1 MQWDKYRFIKALL
14 LPVAAALVAAAW
26 APVASA
32 APSTKYYEASL
43 NGQPTEDV
51 PVLTPSP
58 VTVKLTNDL
67 SSNQTFGS
75 AQLTFPNLTSAELTA
90 PATTVPSGWTAQFVQ
105 TTAPAVLELTSA
117 GPGDAI
123 TPGHSLLITVQVHE
137 PYIGSLVVTTQ
148 VKQSNDFL
156 GNNNDFTLLGGDPSL
171 VVYPYLSFSTQ
182 PPPDVLLSVPASNSY
197 IYMCQPSADPQAVT
211 VQLDGP
217 NNVPLDQSN
226 VPVTITGSQG
236 LGLYNNT
243 GATGAP
249 EPVGP
254 GGITVYTDGSGQ
266 AVFGP
271 STGACTYGLAS
282 NTPGNGFTL
291 GASSFGA
298 TTTSD
303 PFNVVQY
310 ELSFSQQPPTD
321 LQASLQKSVQ
331 LKYSYMCPPV
341 AVQVESVPPTSAGTP
356 TPIDTAGVP
365 VTTGVSPNGTPN
377 PGLYYGT
384 TSVTSETV
392 STNSSGVAVF
402 GVPGVSGSCTSGF
415 AATNLGAGYKLA
427 ASSPGA
433 VGAVDSKAFNVDQY
447 VNTSCSVDCNTGTL
461 TSANTGTTADVS
473 ATNGPS
479 SFELAGSFGQGL
491 SLSYCS
497 GAVGNNDVFNTSAT
511 DQPVGEITFVFPKA
525 VVNEVPNN
533 GTPLMPICA
542 GANAP
547 FPGSSTDLSNQYPGE
562 PPYQG
567 LLENCDNLTSL
578 TPPSSTQIVMCV
590 VSRSKQA
597 ANEQVVVYT
606 SSLTDPMYDG

>member
-1 MQWDKYRFIKALL
+1 MQWDKSRYMKALL
-14 LPVAAALVAAAW
+14 LPVAAALVGAAW
-26 APVASA
+26 APVGSA
-32 APSTKYYEASL
+32 ATSTKYYEASL
-43 NGQPTEDV
+43 GDQPTEDV
-51 PVLTPSP
+51 PVLTPSV
-58 VTVKLTNDL
+58 VTVTLTNDP

-75 AQLTFPNLTSAELTA
+75 AQLTFPNLTSAELNVTA
-90 PATTVPSGWTAQFVQ
+90 VPSGWTAQLVQ
-105 TTAPAVLELTSA
+105 TTAPAVLQLTSA
-117 GPGDAI
+117 GPAYAI
-123 TPGHSLLITVQVHE
+123 SPGESLDIAVQVDE
-137 PYIGSLVVTTQ
+137 PYVGSLVFTTQ

-156 GNNNDFTLLGGDPSL
+156 GHNNAFTLLGGDPSI

-197 IYMCQPSADPQAVT
+197 IYMCQPSVDPQAVT
-211 VQLDGP
+211 VQVDGP

-236 LGLYNNT
+236 LGLYNNAAPT
-243 GATGAP
+243 GTP

-282 NTPGNGFTL
+282 NTPGNDFTL

-298 TTTSD
+298 TTSSD
-303 PFNVVQY
+303 PFSVIQY
-310 ELSFSQQPPTD
+310 KLSFSQQPPAD

-331 LKYSYMCPPV
+331 PAYSYMCPPV
-341 AVQVESVPPTSAGTP
+341 AVQVESVPTTSDGTP
-356 TPIDTAGVP
+356 TPIYAPGVP
-365 VTTGVSPNGTPN
+365 VTIGVSPNGTPN

-402 GVPGVSGSCTSGF
+402 SGSGSCTAGF

-433 VGAVDSKAFNVDQY
+433 VAAADSNAFNVDQY
-447 VNTSCSVDCNTGTL
+447 VNTSCSGDCNTGTL
-461 TSANTGTTADVS
+461 KSSSTGTTADVS

-479 SFELAGSFGQGL
+479 DYELAGSFGQDL

-497 GAVGNNDVFNTSAT
+497 SAVGNNDVFNTSAT
-511 DQPVGEITFVFPKA
+511 DQPVGEITFVFPKS

-542 GANAP
+542 GANAQ
-547 FPGSSTDLSNQYPGE
+547 FPGSTNVSTTYPGE
-562 PPYQG
+562 APWQG
-567 LLENCDNLTSL
+567 LLENCDNLTSS
-578 TPPSSTQIVMCV
+578 TPLVMCV

>member
-1 MQWDKYRFIKALL
+1 MPWATSRITRALL
-14 LPVAAALVAAAW
+14 LPAALALVGVAAW

-51 PVLTPSP
+51 AVLTPSS
-58 VTVKLTNDL
+58 VTVTLANDP

-90 PATTVPSGWTAQFVQ
+90 TAVPSGWAPQTVQ
-105 TTAPAVLELTSA
+105 TSAAAVLQLTSA
-117 GPGDAI
+117 GPDYAI
-123 TPGHSLLITVQVHE
+123 APGKSLDITVQVDE
-137 PYIGSLVVTTQ
+137 PYVGSLVLTTQ

-156 GNNNDFTLLGGDPSL
+156 GQNNDFTLLDGDPSI
-171 VVYPYLSFSTQ
+171 VVYPYLDFSTQ
-182 PPPDVLLSVPASNSY
+182 PPPNVLLSVPASNSF
-197 IYMCQPSADPQAVT
+197 IYMCQPSTDPQAVT

-217 NNVPLDQSN
+217 HKVPLDQSN

-243 GATGAP
+243 GATGTP

-282 NTPGNGFTL
+282 NTPGTGFTL
-291 GASSFGA
+291 DASSFGA
-298 TTTSD
+298 TATSQS
-303 PFNVVQY
+303 FNVTQY
-310 ELSFSQQPPTD
+310 ELIFSQQPPTD
-321 LQASLQKSVQ
+321 LQASLQQSVQ
-331 LKYSYMCPPV
+331 PKYSYMCPPV
-341 AVQVESVPPTSAGTP
+341 KVQVEYQGSPISAP
-356 TPIDTAGVP
+356 GVP
-365 VTTGVSPNGTPN
+365 VTVGVSPNGTPD

-384 TSVTSETV
+384 TSVSSETV
-392 STNSSGVAVF
+392 STGPSGVAVF
-402 GVPGVSGSCTSGF
+402 GGCTSGF
-415 AATNLGAGYKLA
+415 AATNLGAGYELA

-433 VGAVDSKAFNVDQY
+433 VQAVGSNAFNVDQY
-447 VNTSCSVDCNTGTL
+447 VNTSCSSDCNTGTL
-461 TSANTGTTADVS
+461 NSPSTGTTADVS
-473 ATNGPS
+473 ATNGQNGY
-479 SFELAGSFGQGL
+479 ELAGSFGQHL

-511 DQPVGEITFVFPKA
+511 DQPAGEITFVFPKS

-542 GANAP
+542 GANAQ
-547 FPGSSTDLSNQYPGE
+547 FPGSTNVSTTYPGE
-562 PPYQG
+562 APWQG
-567 LLENCDNLTSL
+567 LLENCDNLTSSAPL
-578 TPPSSTQIVMCV
+578 VMCV

>member
-1 MQWDKYRFIKALL
+1 MKALL
-14 LPVAAALVAAAW
+14 LPVAAALIGAAW

-43 NGQPTEDV
+43 SGQPTADV
-51 PVLTPSP
+51 PVLTPSS
-58 VTVKLTNDL
+58 VTITLTNDP
-67 SSNQTFGS
+67 SSGQTFGS
-75 AQLTFPNLTSAELTA
+75 AQVTFPNLTSAELTA
-90 PATTVPSGWTAQFVQ
+90 TAVPSGWTAQFVQ
-105 TTAPAVLELTSA
+105 TTAPAVLQLTSA
-117 GPGDAI
+117 GPGYAI
-123 TPGHSLLITVQVHE
+123 SPGKSLDIAVQVDE
-137 PYIGSLVVTTQ
+137 PYVGSFVFTTQ

-156 GNNNDFTLLGGDPSL
+156 GNNNAFALLGGEPGI

-243 GATGAP
+243 APTGTP

-254 GGITVYTDGSGQ
+254 GGITVYTNGSGL
-266 AVFGP
+266 AVFGS

-282 NTPGNGFTL
+282 NTPGNDFTL

-298 TTTSD
+298 ATTSD
-303 PFNVVQY
+303 PFDVMQY
-310 ELSFSQQPPTD
+310 KLSFSQQPPTN

-331 LKYSYMCPPV
+331 PTYSYMCPPV
-341 AVQVESVPPTSAGTP
+341 AVQVESVPTTSDGTP
-356 TPIDTAGVP
+356 TPIDAQGVP
-365 VTTGVSPNGTPN
+365 VTIGVSPNGTPN

-402 GVPGVSGSCTSGF
+402 SASGSCTAGF

-433 VGAVDSKAFNVDQY
+433 VGAVDSNAFNVDQY
-447 VNTSCSVDCNTGTL
+447 VNTSCSGDCNTGTL
-461 TSANTGTTADVS
+461 KSSNTGTTADVS
-473 ATNGPS
+473 ANNGPS
-479 SFELAGSFGQGL
+479 SYELAGSFGQDL
-491 SLSYCS
+491 SLSFCS
-497 GAVGNNDVFNTSAT
+497 SAVGNNDVFDTTAT
-511 DQPVGEITFVFPKA
+511 GQPAGDITFVFPKS

-542 GANAP
+542 GANAQ
-547 FPGSSTDLSNQYPGE
+547 FPGSTNVSTQYPGE
-562 PPYQG
+562 APWQG
-567 LLENCDNLTSL
+567 LLEDCGNLTSL

-597 ANEQVVVYT
+597 ANEQVVVYA